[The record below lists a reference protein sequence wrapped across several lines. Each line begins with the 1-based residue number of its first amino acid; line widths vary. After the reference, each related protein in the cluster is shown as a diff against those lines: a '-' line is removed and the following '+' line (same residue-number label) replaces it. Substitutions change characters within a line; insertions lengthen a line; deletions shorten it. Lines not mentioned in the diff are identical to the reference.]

1 MPKSR
6 TTKNRLQS
14 NSKRKSGSPKRK
26 TQNSPSAASYSS
38 LKESFDAQAEE
49 LREALEQQAAASEIL
64 GVIAS
69 SPTDIQP
76 VLEVVTENAARLCNA
91 LDAQIWRVEGD
102 RLRFA
107 AQYGSIPTFNI
118 EEGRPIV
125 RGLAGGKAILDRETV
140 HIQDAFA
147 PSVETDFPE
156 TWALA
161 HEIGVRTLLAAPL
174 LRERMAI
181 GYIMIRR
188 MEVRPFTDKQ
198 SALLKTFA
206 DQAVIAIENVRLF
219 KELQERNRDLTE
231 ALEQQTATSEILRV
245 IASSPTDLQPVLDVV
260 AENAARLCGAADAN
274 IVQVD
279 GNVIRQV
286 AIQGSLDASP
296 IGYAWPLDRDSLLGR
311 AIVEHQTVHIHDF
324 QAVAADFPKSLG
336 LQRGYG

>member
-6 TTKNRLQS
+6 TTNNRLHS
-14 NSKRKSGSPKRK
+14 NSKRTSESAKRK
-26 TQNSPSAASYSS
+26 TQNSPSAVSYSA
-38 LKESFDAQAEE
+38 LKERFDAQAGE
-49 LREALEQQAAASEIL
+49 LREALVQQAATTEIL
-64 GVIAS
+64 SVIAS

-76 VLEVVTENAARLCNA
+76 VLDVVTENAARLCNA

-147 PSVETDFPE
+147 PSVETEFPE

-161 HEIGVRTLLAAPL
+161 HEVGVRTLLATPL
-174 LRERMAI
+174 LREGMAI

-188 MEVRPFTDKQ
+188 MEVHPFTDKQ
-198 SALLKTFA
+198 IALLKTFA

-219 KELQERNRDLTE
+219 QE
-231 ALEQQTATSEILRV
+231 
-245 IASSPTDLQPVLDVV
+245 
-260 AENAARLCGAADAN
+260 
-274 IVQVD
+274 
-279 GNVIRQV
+279 
-286 AIQGSLDASP
+286 
-296 IGYAWPLDRDSLLGR
+296 LDRKSTRLNSSHLG
-311 AIVEHQTVHIHDF
+311 ISY
-324 QAVAADFPKSLG
+324 AVFCLKKKKK
-336 LQRGYG
+336 

>member
-1 MPKSR
+1 MGV
-6 TTKNRLQS
+6 LQ
-14 NSKRKSGSPKRK
+14 
-26 TQNSPSAASYSS
+26 QN
-38 LKESFDAQAEE
+38 
-49 LREALEQQAAASEIL
+49 
-64 GVIAS
+64 
-69 SPTDIQP
+69 
-76 VLEVVTENAARLCNA
+76 
-91 LDAQIWRVEGD
+91 
-102 RLRFA
+102 RFA

-161 HEIGVRTLLAAPL
+161 HEISVRTLLAAPL

-198 SALLKTFA
+198 IALLKTFA

-231 ALEQQTATSEILRV
+231 ALEQQTATGEILSV
-245 IASSPTDLQPVLDVV
+245 IASSPTDIQPVLDVV
-260 AENAARLCGAADAN
+260 AKNVARLCEATDAQ
-274 IVQVD
+274 IYRLD
-279 GNVIRQV
+279 GDVLRRV
-286 AIQGSLDASP
+286 A
-296 IGYAWPLDRDSLLGR
+296 
-311 AIVEHQTVHIHDF
+311 VF
-324 QAVAADFPKSLG
+324 
-336 LQRGYG
+336 